1 MEKERKNVSV
11 EHNQLINEMNE
22 ILTNISINIRND
34 LSTNYSFTTNPG
46 ML

>member
-1 MEKERKNVSV
+1 MKKERKNVSV

-22 ILTNISINIRND
+22 NFDISINIRND
-34 LSTNYSFTTNPG
+34 LSTNYYFTTNPG